1 MPQSLHQVYGHIVF
15 SIKDRENTITGDI
28 EQKLYAYLGGII
40 RDLKG
45 APVLINGMPDHVHL
59 LVRASKSITDIDFMR
74 QLKGSSSKWL
84 NENGL
89 NGFRWQSG
97 YGWFS
102 VSAKDLPA
110 ARAYVEKQKEHHQE
124 MTFKEEFRKF
134 LTQYQVVYDERYV
147 WD

>member
-89 NGFRWQSG
+89 NGFVGRVVTVG
-97 YGWFS
+97 S
-102 VSAKDLPA
+102 VSA
-110 ARAYVEKQKEHHQE
+110 QKI
-124 MTFKEEFRKF
+124 
-134 LTQYQVVYDERYV
+134 YQRHEPMLKNKKNIIRR
-147 WD
+147 